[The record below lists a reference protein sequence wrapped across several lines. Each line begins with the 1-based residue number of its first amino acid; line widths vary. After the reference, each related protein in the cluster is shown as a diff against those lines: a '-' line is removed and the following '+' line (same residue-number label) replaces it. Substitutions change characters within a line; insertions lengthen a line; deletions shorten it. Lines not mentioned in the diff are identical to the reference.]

1 MKKILFSL
9 AMVTLTAVLA
19 LTQAGCAGGYVVST
33 GGPGPVGPFYPGIGW
48 GSAGFYGG
56 SYYRGGVTGYANNNS
71 GNIHSARGGS
81 ASWNDG
87 SGSASGWRGGSAS
100 WDDGSGSAHGWR
112 GGSASWGGGS
122 GSWSGPRG
130 GGGSWHR

>member
-1 MKKILFSL
+1 MKKLLASL
-9 AMVTLTAVLA
+9 AMVTLTAVLS
-19 LTQAGCAGGYVVST
+19 LTQSGCASGYVVST
-33 GGPGPVGPFYPGIGW
+33 GGPGPEPFYHPGVAW

-56 SYYRGGVTGYANNNS
+56 SYYHNNYYYNNNNNWHNSS
-71 GNIHSARGGS
+71 GNVNTA
-81 ASWNDG
+81 
-87 SGSASGWRGGSAS
+87 RGGSAS